1 MAKKRIIVYIWIS
14 CLVIAAIGFVL
25 ITWFHPQGILNK
37 YWVVLP
43 SLFTVSVF
51 CEYIDSSL
59 GMGYGTTLTPTL
71 LILGVVRQEIV
82 PVILLSEFL
91 TGIFSA
97 IAHTK
102 EGNVIFKNNSNIKK
116 SLLLLVIPSFIG
128 AIVST
133 FLGSRLKSL
142 GQHNLNIYIGF
153 MILVIGIYLV
163 YKNYFNKKKGD
174 SISVPRL
181 MTLGLI
187 ASFNKGLSGGGYGP
201 LLTGGQLAAGVR
213 EKEAIVIT
221 SICESFTCFIG
232 LTVFFILGG
241 KLNLYYTIPICMG
254 ALISVIPAVKTVK
267 ILPQGMLSKTIGWA
281 TIFLGLIT
289 LWKFLS

>member
-102 EGNVIFKNNSNIKK
+102 EGKK
-116 SLLLLVIPSFIG
+116 DV
-128 AIVST
+128 
-133 FLGSRLKSL
+133 
-142 GQHNLNIYIGF
+142 
-153 MILVIGIYLV
+153 
-163 YKNYFNKKKGD
+163 
-174 SISVPRL
+174 L
-181 MTLGLI
+181 MTLRAGKDVSRKTLWENLDI
-187 ASFNKGLSGGGYGP
+187 DTEEEQKRLDEENMPQTSVSMSGGA
-201 LLTGGQLAAGVR
+201 GGSIDPNTTLPEGMQLQV
-213 EKEAIVIT
+213 
-221 SICESFTCFIG
+221 
-232 LTVFFILGG
+232 
-241 KLNLYYTIPICMG
+241 
-254 ALISVIPAVKTVK
+254 
-267 ILPQGMLSKTIGWA
+267 
-281 TIFLGLIT
+281 
-289 LWKFLS
+289 